1 MSLFSS
7 FKRTIS
13 FDSLCGTCRLLF
25 TVSAFEMF
33 LRGLFM
39 QKTRVKR
46 GLPMLED
53 HLEWANASYYHSS
66 EGTVIDNSNTG
77 CIAFVLT
84 VLRILIQLCR
94 LVNT

>member
-1 MSLFSS
+1 
-7 FKRTIS
+7 
-13 FDSLCGTCRLLF
+13 
-25 TVSAFEMF
+25 
-33 LRGLFM
+33 
-39 QKTRVKR
+39 
-46 GLPMLED
+46 MLEE
-53 HLEWANASYYHSS
+53 HLEWANAGYYHSS